1 VSEANPLERVTVPR
15 VVAHAANCD
24 TVTAAFIG
32 ALRWEAG
39 PLAAELQVSRGRDR
53 RAWNRQIGEQTVNVC
68 IVLSVIPVLL
78 SGLLF
83 WFARAAVGP
92 DLPVWV
98 TVLCWVPVA
107 LAIGGLVVAYLERH
121 AWAAWTDEDV
131 SNSLARASRL
141 RTRQALVAGAV
152 LALVGVATG
161 AGWF

>member
-1 VSEANPLERVTVPR
+1 M
-15 VVAHAANCD
+15 
-24 TVTAAFIG
+24 
-32 ALRWEAG
+32 
-39 PLAAELQVSRGRDR
+39 SRGRDR

-68 IVLSVIPVLL
+68 IVLSVIPALL

-121 AWAAWTDEDV
+121 AWASWSDEDAA
-131 SNSLARASRL
+131 NSLARASRL
-141 RTRQALVAGAV
+141 RTRQALCCPVPSWRS
-152 LALVGVATG
+152 L
-161 AGWF
+161 GWRPVPGPGSSSRLGDFRARI